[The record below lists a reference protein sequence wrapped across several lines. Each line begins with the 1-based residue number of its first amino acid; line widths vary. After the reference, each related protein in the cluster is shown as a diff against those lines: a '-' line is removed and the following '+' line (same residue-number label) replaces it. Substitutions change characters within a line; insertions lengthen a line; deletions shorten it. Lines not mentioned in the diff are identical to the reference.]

1 MSKSALGRGL
11 GALLGGTP
19 AIPAA
24 TAPPALAA
32 SEAASGEKVLRIPL
46 SRIQASVLQ
55 PRKDFP
61 AAALKELG
69 DSIREQGILQP
80 LILRPRGGD
89 YELIA
94 GERRWRAAQMVG
106 LTEVPAL
113 VRQVD
118 DHSALEIMLIENLQ
132 RENLNAIDE
141 AQGYEQLMTQFHLRQ
156 EDIATKVGKNR
167 TTIANSLRLLKLD
180 PEVQAWV
187 RHDQLSV
194 GHAKAILGLNS
205 PEEQKLAAEAIL
217 KQGLSVRATE
227 QLVAGWSNLRNRQT
241 ASASADGNSRQ
252 NRDLHVADLEN
263 RLQQRFG
270 AKVRLRY
277 RKGKG
282 SMTIHFFNDD
292 ELERLLEIISV
303 KVD

>member
-11 GALLGGTP
+11 GALLGGSP

-24 TAPPALAA
+24 SAPPTPGVA
-32 SEAASGEKVLRIPL
+32 EAAATEKVLTIPL
-46 SRIQASVLQ
+46 SRIQASALQ
-55 PRKDFP
+55 PRKEFP
-61 AAALKELG
+61 ANALKELA
-69 DSIREQGILQP
+69 DSIREKGILQP
-80 LILRPRGGD
+80 LLVRPRGSE

-106 LTEVPAL
+106 LKEAPAL

-141 AQGYEQLMTQFHLRQ
+141 AQGYEQLMTQFNLRQ
-156 EDIATKVGKNR
+156 EDIATRVGKNR
-167 TTIANSLRLLKLD
+167 ATVANSLRLLKLD

-194 GHAKAILGLNS
+194 GHAKAILGLAL
-205 PEEQKLAAEAIL
+205 PAEQKLAAEAIL
-217 KQGLSVRATE
+217 KKGLSVRAAE
-227 QLVAGWSNLRNRQT
+227 ELVAGWSAHREHQLSA
-241 ASASADGNSRQ
+241 ASAGGGAKPP
-252 NRDLHVADLEN
+252 RDLHVADLET
-263 RLQQRFG
+263 RLQQRL
-270 AKVRLRY
+270 ATKVQLRY

-282 SMTIHFFNDD
+282 SMTIHFYNDD